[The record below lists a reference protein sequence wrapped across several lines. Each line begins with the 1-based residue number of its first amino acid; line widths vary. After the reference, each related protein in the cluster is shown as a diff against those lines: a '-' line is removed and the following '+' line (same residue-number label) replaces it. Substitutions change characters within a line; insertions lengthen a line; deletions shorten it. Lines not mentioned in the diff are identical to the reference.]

1 MVYLCKDCSY
11 RGKMSGQG
19 GECPA
24 CGSFN
29 MVRRRAAQNEV
40 SKKTAKWRFATMLL
54 LWACLLALVTSKLIQ

>member
-29 MVRRRAAQNEV
+29 MVPCRSAAKDGT
-40 SKKTAKWRFATMLL
+40 STTAKWRIVIMLL
-54 LWACLLALVTSKLIQ
+54 LWGCLSALVISKLVP